1 VVFPRRRSFDNR
13 LLLEREGVLASLPA
27 SLVEAGGGS
36 GRLLFVGG
44 EAGVGKTT
52 VTGEFARGVD
62 SVRLRHRVYRGTVG
76 RAHHQ
81 DN

>member
-1 VVFPRRRSFDNR
+1 
-13 LLLEREGVLASLPA
+13 VLASLPA

-62 SVRLRHRVYRGTVG
+62 SVRVRLTYRICGGPSGELTIRTTELARLRPP
-76 RAHHQ
+76 
-81 DN
+81 

>member
-1 VVFPRRRSFDNR
+1 M
-13 LLLEREGVLASLPA
+13 LLEREGVLASLPA
-27 SLVEAGGGS
+27 NLVEAGGGS
-36 GRLLFVGG
+36 GRLLFVSG
-44 EAGVGKTT
+44 EAEVGKTT

-62 SVRLRHRVYRGTVG
+62 SVRVRLTHRVCGGTVG